1 MKRFFS
7 VTAFIFLLCVIASV
21 HAASDDEQAV
31 LQVAKAL
38 AATTL
43 LGSGSHHYVTSIVM
57 LAGDS
62 ALAVIG
68 EDDDTNAYKVHVQ
81 KNQKQWKITAYEYT
95 FEPTGKVVIEI
106 MKPPFPAPYWDKLI
120 KETG

>member
-1 MKRFFS
+1 M
-7 VTAFIFLLCVIASV
+7 
-21 HAASDDEQAV
+21 
-31 LQVAKAL
+31 
-38 AATTL
+38 L
-43 LGSGSHHYVTSIVM
+43 LGSGSHHYITSVVI
-57 LAGDS
+57 LADDS

-68 EDDDTNAYKVHVQ
+68 EDDDPNAYKVHVL

-95 FEPTGKVVIEI
+95 FEPTGKVVIET